1 MVSKKQRRMKR
12 LGIRGGSRLSDRAMF
27 GAGTSWPTRQKMEV
41 VFASSLCWAN
51 TAELPDRDSLLRQ
64 REDRAGRGDAAQ
76 YVLAKRDQRRC
87 GLGSDRA

>member
-1 MVSKKQRRMKR
+1 MDEDQLFRAIQNHDAILST
-12 LGIRGGSRLSDRAMF
+12 LG
-27 GAGTSWPTRQKMEV
+27 EV
-41 VFASSLCWAN
+41 IIGVRHVHCRIGLAQVFLP
-51 TAELPDRDSLLRQ
+51 AELPDRDSLLRQ